1 MFHSLVHG
9 LLFSLSTQ
17 TQVLICPNWWFLY
30 EWDLACNFLNE
41 PRTRVIRIFKNFIFH
56 CPWCGAPC
64 LFSGHHSVYELATL
78 CFFLPSLFPALS
90 ISLAC
95 QHFHRWSGRRN
106 KTSQLLKNCY
116 MKDKTGTVLITFW
129 SIKFFLLYRSNISL
143 RKVQS
148 KSLLTFSLYFHF
160 SNATSVL
167 VYFFRYFYAHMN
179 SIYMYSYI
187 LLLAFL
193 HLTYL
198 FVLIHKDLFHS
209 FFDI

>member
-1 MFHSLVHG
+1 MSLEPESLEFLKTLYFIVLG
-9 LLFSLSTQ
+9 VELLVSSAVIIQYMSWLPCVFS
-17 TQVLICPNWWFLY
+17 C
-30 EWDLACNFLNE
+30 
-41 PRTRVIRIFKNFIFH
+41 R
-56 CPWCGAPC
+56 
-64 LFSGHHSVYELATL
+64 L
-78 CFFLPSLFPALS
+78 CFLHWAIL
-90 ISLAC
+90 LAC

-179 SIYMYSYI
+179 SICIHTYCS
-187 LLLAFL
+187 LL
-193 HLTYL
+193 
-198 FVLIHKDLFHS
+198 V
-209 FFDI
+209 FFT